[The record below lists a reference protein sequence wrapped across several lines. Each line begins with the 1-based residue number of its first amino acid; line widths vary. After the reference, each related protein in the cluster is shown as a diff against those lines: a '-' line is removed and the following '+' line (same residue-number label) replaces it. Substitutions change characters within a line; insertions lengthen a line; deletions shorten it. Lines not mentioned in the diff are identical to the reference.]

1 MSRLPDSSSPKA
13 VSPSARRPC
22 DPSDPAALVAA
33 AADGDADAWAALVRR
48 FGPVLRTVAR
58 DHRLAPHEADD
69 VAAACWLALVE
80 GLPGLRN
87 PDRLHAWLVT
97 AARRQALRARREQA
111 RLVPVEPGTAGDGEP
126 PAPEVTAPA
135 VIAAE
140 RAGALR
146 AAVTRLPARQRDL
159 FEALLAEPEPSY
171 AELAG
176 RLGMPRGALG
186 PTRLRGL
193 ERLRRDPALI
203 AAIAA

>member
-1 MSRLPDSSSPKA
+1 MSRLPGSSSPKA
-13 VSPSARRPC
+13 VSPSARRPR

-48 FGPVLRTVAR
+48 FSPVLRTVAR

-80 GLPGLRN
+80 GLPGLRD

-97 AARRQALRARREQA
+97 AARRQALRMRHGQA
-111 RLVPVEPGTAGDGEP
+111 RLVPVAPAAAPEGEP
-126 PAPEVTAPA
+126 PAPEGTAPA

-140 RAGALR
+140 RSRALR
-146 AAVTRLPARQRDL
+146 AAVMRLPRRQRDL
-159 FEALLAEPEPSY
+159 LEALLAEREPSY
-171 AELAG
+171 TEVAA
-176 RLGMPRGALG
+176 RLGMPRGAVG

-193 ERLRRDPALI
+193 ERLRRDPVLMAAL
-203 AAIAA
+203 AA